1 MGQIL
6 TSIHGSLL
14 GLDKNGVL
22 VDKNGNPVGQKIN
35 TEGKCVYVSSVTGAA
50 NANGLSPDQAVT
62 TLALAFDLV
71 TANQGDMIVLLPDHQ
86 ETLGTGA
93 VALDIAGVYVLGLGK
108 GDHQPQFNMNHAA
121 AEISITANDITL
133 DNIRFSADVT
143 TVAVAIEIE
152 DGVDYTTIRNCKFD
166 VVTTGTDEFTAAI
179 HLINDNTGTV
189 IENNYF
195 SQGLAAAV
203 AAIHMDADTD
213 NTQILNNRIEGD
225 YSTACIV
232 GDTTLSTK
240 LLIKGNLLMNGIPSN
255 IGTEPGIELLTGT
268 EAIIADNYIV
278 CNLATKAAAIVAD
291 TALLFE
297 NYYNE
302 DITGTGGLIGTV
314 SADD

>member
-6 TSIHGSLL
+6 TSIHGNLL
-14 GLDKNGVL
+14 GLDKDGNL
-22 VDKNGNPVGQKIN
+22 VDRNGNPVGQKIN
-35 TEGKCVYVSSVTGAA
+35 TEGKVIYVSSVTGAA
-50 NANGLSPDQAVT
+50 NASGGSPQEAVT
-62 TLALAFDLV
+62 TLALGMAKA
-71 TANQGDMIVLLPDHQ
+71 TANQGDVVVLLPNHQ
-86 ETLGTGA
+86 ETIGNESISLA
-93 VALDIAGVYVLGLGK
+93 VAGVYILGLGK
-108 GDHQPQFNMNHAA
+108 GDTQPQFNHNHAN
-121 AEISITANDITL
+121 AEISVAANDITI
-133 DNIRFSADVT
+133 DNLRLSADVT
-143 TVAVAIEIE
+143 SVAIGIEVE
-152 DGVDYTTIRNCKFD
+152 DGVDYLTVQNCKFD

-179 HLINDNTGTV
+179 HFVNDNTGCV
-189 IENNYF
+189 VQNNYF

-213 NTQILNNRIEGD
+213 NLQILNNRVEGD

-240 LLIKGNLLMNGIPSN
+240 LLIQGNLLMNGIPSN
-255 IGTEPGIELLTGT
+255 IGTEPAIELLTGT

-302 DITGTGGLIGTV
+302 DLTGTGGLIGTV

>member
-1 MGQIL
+1 MVDIL

-14 GLDKNGVL
+14 GLDKSGRLVNNGTL
-22 VDKNGNPVGQKIN
+22 VGAKIHSL
-35 TEGKCVYVSSVTGAA
+35 GKVFYVDSVTGDD
-50 NANGLSPDQAVT
+50 NLDGLTPESALA
-62 TLALAFDLV
+62 TLAEAFDKV
-71 TANQGDMIVLLPDHQ
+71 TANKGDMIVLLPGHN
-86 ETLGTGA
+86 ETVGA
-93 VALDIAGVYVLGLGK
+93 ASYACDVAGVYVLGLGT
-108 GDHQPQFNMNHAA
+108 GDDMPQFNMNHAS
-121 AEISITANDITL
+121 AEFSVSANGITL
-133 DNIRFSADVT
+133 DGIRFSADVT
-143 TVAVAIEIE
+143 SVAIGIEIE
-152 DGVDYTTIRNCKFD
+152 DGVDYTTIRNCVFD

-179 HLINDNTGTV
+179 HLVNDNTGTL

-213 NTQILNNRIEGD
+213 NTQILNNRVEGD

-240 LLIKGNLLMNGIPSN
+240 LVIKGNLLMNGIPSN
-255 IGTEPGIELLTGT
+255 IGTEPAIELLTGT
-268 EAIIADNYIV
+268 EAVIADNYIV

-302 DITGTGGLIGTV
+302 DLTGTGGLIGTV

>member
-6 TSIHGSLL
+6 TSIHGNLL
-14 GLDKNGVL
+14 GLDKNGTL
-22 VDKNGNPVGQKIN
+22 VDRNGNPVGQKIN
-35 TEGKCVYVSSVTGAA
+35 TEGKVIYVSSVTGAA
-50 NANGLSPDQAVT
+50 NANGQSPQEAVT
-62 TLALAFDLV
+62 TLDLAFGLV
-71 TANQGDMIVLLPDHQ
+71 TANQGDVIVLLPNHQ
-86 ETLGTGA
+86 ETIGNASVG
-93 VALDIAGVYVLGLGK
+93 LDVAGVYVLGLGN
-108 GDHQPQFNMNHAA
+108 GDTQPQFNMNHAN
-121 AEISITANDITL
+121 AEFSVSANDITI
-133 DNIRFSADVT
+133 DNVRLSADVT
-143 TVAVAIEIE
+143 SVAIGIEIE

-166 VVTTGTDEFTAAI
+166 VVTTGTDEFTASI
-179 HLINDNTGTV
+179 HLVNDNTGTV

-213 NTQILNNRIEGD
+213 NTQILRNRIEGD

-240 LLIKGNLLMNGIPSN
+240 LLIRGNILMNGIPSN
-255 IGTEPGIELLTGT
+255 IGTEPGVELLTGT

-302 DITGTGGLIGTV
+302 DLTGTGGLIGTV